1 MGSVLTGVGGSDA
14 LSDSTV
20 LTGHLAD
27 TRAIRGPIA
36 VCARLF
42 GVEGVRDSSP
52 FSLASVCTRILGM
65 HLFTPEAARRAVLP
79 LVG

>member
-42 GVEGVRDSSP
+42 GVEGLNKVSS
-52 FSLASVCTRILGM
+52 
-65 HLFTPEAARRAVLP
+65 RRADP
-79 LVG
+79 LVQSPEMHSTLGAGLFLCKGKL